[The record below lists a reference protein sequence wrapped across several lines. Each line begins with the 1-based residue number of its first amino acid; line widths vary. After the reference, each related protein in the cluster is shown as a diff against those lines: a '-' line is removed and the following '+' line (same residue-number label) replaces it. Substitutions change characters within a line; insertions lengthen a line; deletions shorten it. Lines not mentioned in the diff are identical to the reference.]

1 MKKAIYPGS
10 FDPLTLGHVDIIK
23 RASSIVDELVVG
35 VLNNSAKNSLFSLD
49 ERVSMI
55 EEMTKDLPNV
65 SVTSFDGLLVEHMK
79 QIGATIIVRGLRAVT
94 DFEYELQIAQT
105 NHVESP
111 EVETIFLTAS
121 LQYSYLSS
129 TIVKEFASYGG
140 DISKFVPAQFIDR
153 IEQIIEEIEEY
164 IDGCKYQ
171 ALSSSKIIVNKDEL
185 EELLNELRSKTP
197 EEIKRYQ
204 KIISNKE
211 AILADAQAK
220 ADAIIAKAQVKTD
233 ELVSEH
239 QIMQQAY
246 AQANEVVMIATKQA
260 QEILDNATNDANN
273 IRMGAM
279 QYTDDILRN
288 LEISISHAMDSAKAR
303 HENYMSS
310 LQEFYDV
317 VSSNRAELN
326 PAAEDTVSDNTEN
339 LPKIDI
345 SSDMLK

>member
-1 MKKAIYPGS
+1 M
-10 FDPLTLGHVDIIK
+10 
-23 RASSIVDELVVG
+23 AS
-35 VLNNSAKNSLFSLD
+35 
-49 ERVSMI
+49 
-55 EEMTKDLPNV
+55 
-65 SVTSFDGLLVEHMK
+65 
-79 QIGATIIVRGLRAVT
+79 
-94 DFEYELQIAQT
+94 
-105 NHVESP
+105 
-111 EVETIFLTAS
+111 
-121 LQYSYLSS
+121 
-129 TIVKEFASYGG
+129 
-140 DISKFVPAQFIDR
+140 R

-211 AILADAQAK
+211 AILADA
-220 ADAIIAKAQVKTD
+220 
-233 ELVSEH
+233 
-239 QIMQQAY
+239 QQAY